1 MGMIRFLTL
10 GALMLW
16 LAKPSCAICC
26 VESLAA
32 TEQRETAAVR
42 QLPIADDCCP
52 SSEAE
57 RGIPSARTCCLLDE
71 HSNDFTPHSPDR
83 YEPGIE
89 GVFQGLLLPV
99 GPRRRVVQAP
109 QPSPDLST
117 TYLTCSV
124 LLI

>member
-71 HSNDFTPHSPDR
+71 HSNDFTHHSPDR
-83 YEPGIE
+83 MSQASKLFFKNYCYLSVHVVAWCRP
-89 GVFQGLLLPV
+89 LSLP
-99 GPRRRVVQAP
+99 
-109 QPSPDLST
+109 
-117 TYLTCSV
+117 LT
-124 LLI
+124 